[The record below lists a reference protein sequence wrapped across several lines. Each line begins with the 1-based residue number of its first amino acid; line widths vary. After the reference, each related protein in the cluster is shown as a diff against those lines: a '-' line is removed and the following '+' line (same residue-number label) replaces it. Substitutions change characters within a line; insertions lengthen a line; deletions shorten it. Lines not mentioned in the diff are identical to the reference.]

1 MFTLTLTTVYV
12 NSKLRMSSC
21 QQEIVEKNVET
32 TRPGSVEES
41 LRLRLVDE
49 FADFGPSYMRWVKS
63 RLQDRG
69 LTYARMR
76 LLGALHC
83 GGPKIMSDISDELG
97 VTRRNVTAL
106 VDALEDEG
114 LVRRR
119 PHPTDRRATVIEL
132 TPEGERT
139 TGAMYGE
146 HREAVSELFSALSG
160 EDQRE
165 LARLLG
171 VLRDA
176 LRREGSSC

>member
-1 MFTLTLTTVYV
+1 MGE
-12 NSKLRMSSC
+12 S
-21 QQEIVEKNVET
+21 VET
-32 TRPGSVEES
+32 VRAGSVEED

-83 GGPKIMSDISDELG
+83 GGPQIMSSISDGLG

-106 VDALEDEG
+106 VDALEEEG
-114 LVRRR
+114 LVRRQ

-139 TGAMYGE
+139 ANIMYDE
-146 HREAVSELFSALSG
+146 HREAVSELFSGLSE

-165 LARLLG
+165 LMRLLG
-171 VLRDA
+171 RLRDA

>member
-1 MFTLTLTTVYV
+1 MGEGMETV
-12 NSKLRMSSC
+12 RA
-21 QQEIVEKNVET
+21 
-32 TRPGSVEES
+32 GSAEEN

-49 FADFGPSYMRWVKS
+49 FADFGPSYLRWVKS

-83 GGPKIMSDISDELG
+83 GGPQIMSSISDGLG

-106 VDALEDEG
+106 VDALEEEG
-114 LVRRR
+114 LVRRQ

-139 TGAMYGE
+139 TNVMYDE
-146 HREAVSELFSALSG
+146 HREAVSEVFSGLSE

-165 LARLLG
+165 LMRLLG
-171 VLRDA
+171 QLREA
-176 LRREGSSC
+176 LRREGVSC